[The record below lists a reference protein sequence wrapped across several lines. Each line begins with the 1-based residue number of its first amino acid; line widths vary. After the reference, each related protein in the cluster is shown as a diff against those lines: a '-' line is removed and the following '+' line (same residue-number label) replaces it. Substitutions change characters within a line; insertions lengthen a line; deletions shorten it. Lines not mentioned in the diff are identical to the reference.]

1 MNQTEWI
8 ERKLSKD
15 LMEAGMKVNEKEYL
29 SNAFKFSLIAAIF
42 FWLAW
47 NLLFNELFFGIA
59 ATALFFLA
67 SVLVWIYLP
76 EAKKRKRAALIERD
90 LPFALMQMSVELN
103 VNVPFE
109 KSLERLSK
117 GGYGLVSGELG
128 KAIGEVKEKGAS
140 LQEAFIHASERNHS
154 HMFRRALAHLTQVYE
169 QGNRIKGEG
178 LRSLAREELARQ
190 RAKSKEFSGK
200 LVTYSLMFIALSAII
215 PALFQAFIVVG
226 STFMELTLSPLQVLL
241 IPALVFPLI
250 DLAVLQLI
258 RSKNPEFLKG

>member
-1 MNQTEWI
+1 M
-8 ERKLSKD
+8 
-15 LMEAGMKVNEKEYL
+15 
-29 SNAFKFSLIAAIF
+29 
-42 FWLAW
+42 
-47 NLLFNELFFGIA
+47 
-59 ATALFFLA
+59 
-67 SVLVWIYLP
+67 
-76 EAKKRKRAALIERD
+76 
-90 LPFALMQMSVELN
+90 
-103 VNVPFE
+103 
-109 KSLERLSK
+109 
-117 GGYGLVSGELG
+117 
-128 KAIGEVKEKGAS
+128 KEKGAS

-169 QGNRIKGEG
+169 QGNRIKGER

-258 RSKNPEFLKG
+258 RSKTPEFLKG